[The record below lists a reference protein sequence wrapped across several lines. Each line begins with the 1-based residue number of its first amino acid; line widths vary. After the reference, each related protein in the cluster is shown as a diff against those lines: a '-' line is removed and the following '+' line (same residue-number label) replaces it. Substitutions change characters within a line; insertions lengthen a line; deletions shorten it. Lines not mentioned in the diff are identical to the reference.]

1 MNKPQS
7 KNRFK
12 PFEKIKAEKA
22 YEYIIYTD
30 ASLEKRA
37 YIVEDAVS
45 GREESRSVSSLCDKT
60 VNEAEYIAIIHAVK
74 HAVRK
79 ELDVILIRS
88 DSQLVINQ
96 ILGKYEIKEKRLLQ
110 LHNNLIDAIP
120 QRMTIHFQW
129 VPREENLAGIWIDN
143 GCKF

>member
-1 MNKPQS
+1 MIKPES

-12 PFEKIKAEKA
+12 TPKAKKDRID
-22 YEYIIYTD
+22 YDYIIYTD

-37 YIVEDAVS
+37 YIVQDCITKK
-45 GREESRSVSSLCDKT
+45 EESRSVASLSGKT
-60 VNEAEYIAIIHAVK
+60 VNEAEYIAILHAIK

-79 ELDVILIRS
+79 EMDFILIRS

-96 ILGKYEIKEKRLLQ
+96 ILGIYQIKEKRLEQ

-120 QRMTIHFQW
+120 QKMTIHFEW